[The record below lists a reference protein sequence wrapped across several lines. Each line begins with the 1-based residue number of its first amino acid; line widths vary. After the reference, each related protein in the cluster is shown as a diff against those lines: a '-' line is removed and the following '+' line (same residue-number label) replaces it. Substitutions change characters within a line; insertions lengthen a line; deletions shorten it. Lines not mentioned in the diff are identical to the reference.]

1 MLLPALRT
9 GFCSPAPFAP
19 EPVPELIEFVSASAS
34 IPAETHELK
43 CSVAGG
49 CWVVGTTLSSR
60 DGSGRGARDMV
71 VQCRAY
77 SAMRGGD
84 EIGGVRT
91 LQDRS
96 DSLEAAVRIN

>member
-1 MLLPALRT
+1 ML
-9 GFCSPAPFAP
+9 
-19 EPVPELIEFVSASAS
+19 
-34 IPAETHELK
+34 
-43 CSVAGG
+43 
-49 CWVVGTTLSSR
+49 VVGTTLSSR